1 MSVISDVFTDFHS
14 LIKTPRNDD
23 ETFKTFGSIFD
34 AQFSKLKALGNN
46 AKLSEPISSILLIS
60 NAIIE
65 HSQRVSILA
74 TTAKGTEVKKINA
87 KSKADEYMKLITY
100 V

>member
-14 LIKTPRNDD
+14 LIKTPRNND

-46 AKLSEPISSILLIS
+46 AKLSEPYLPFYLYQMQSLNILS
-60 NAIIE
+60 
-65 HSQRVSILA
+65 
-74 TTAKGTEVKKINA
+74 
-87 KSKADEYMKLITY
+87 EYPS
-100 V
+100 